1 MCPSNRSS
9 VVLISG
15 DAHSALATAIA
26 EDLNLNLAKSEV
38 ATFADGETHV
48 CIAADLRNA
57 TTVVV
62 QPTSPP
68 VNDRLIALGLLADA
82 AVAAGAARVV
92 AVVPYFGYSRQEQRS
107 AVGEP
112 RSARLA
118 ARFLGMAG
126 VDHLVTLDLHAPAL
140 ESALPMPVTHLQPDD
155 LFLSVIRDWE
165 APDLTIVAPD
175 AGGLKRAQRIAG
187 KLGAK
192 LAVVTKTRPARDV
205 AAPSTLLGDAR
216 GQECVIIDDMASTG
230 RTLASA
236 AEVLQDAGAQSVHA
250 LFTHP
255 VMTEGALE
263 KLLAAPIQR
272 LVTTNSIPTPDHP
285 QLQIVSTA
293 SLLAEAVRCVIG
305 QSV

>member
-1 MCPSNRSS
+1 MFPSNSSS

-26 EDLNLNLAKSEV
+26 EELNLKLAESEV
-38 ATFADGETHV
+38 ATFADGETQV

-57 TTVVV
+57 TIVIV

-107 AVGEP
+107 AVGEA
-112 RSARLA
+112 RSAQLA

-126 VDHLVTLDLHAPAL
+126 IDHLITLDLHAPAL
-140 ESALPMPVTHLQPDD
+140 ESAFPMPATLLQPDG
-155 LFLSVIRDWE
+155 LFLPVIRAW
-165 APDLTIVAPD
+165 APADLTIVAPD

-230 RTLASA
+230 RTLARA
-236 AEVLQDAGAQSVHA
+236 AEVLQEAGAQAVHA

-255 VMTEGALE
+255 VMAEGALE
-263 KLLAAPIQR
+263 KLVAAPIQR
-272 LVTTNSIPTPDHP
+272 LVTTNSIPPPDHP
-285 QLQIVSTA
+285 QLRIISTA
-293 SLLAEAVRCVIG
+293 SLLAEAVRDVIG
-305 QSV
+305 QSA